1 MARARVQIV
10 KEVKLE
16 KPQYR
21 GWVLCLQWCRY
32 LYDNGNMQLGYRF
45 IWRRPVSGALQPAR
59 GQARI
64 PTLEDAETLI
74 AMARSEG
81 WGYQIGDD

>member
-1 MARARVQIV
+1 MARVQV
-10 KEVKLE
+10 VEEAKLE
-16 KPQYR
+16 KPQYG

-32 LYDNGNMQLGYRF
+32 LYDNGTMELGFRF
-45 IWRRPVSGALQPAR
+45 IWRRPESGALQPAR

-74 AMARSEG
+74 AMARNEG
-81 WGYQIGDD
+81 WGNYIGDN

>member
-1 MARARVQIV
+1 MARVHV
-10 KEVKLE
+10 VEEVKLE

-21 GWVLCLQWCRY
+21 GWILCLQWVRY
-32 LYDNGNMQLGYRF
+32 LYDDGNMELGFRF
-45 IWRRPVSGALQPAR
+45 IWRRPRSGALQPAR

-74 AMARSEG
+74 KMARNQG
-81 WGYQIGDD
+81 WGNNVGDD

>member
-1 MARARVQIV
+1 MARARVQVV

-16 KPQYR
+16 KPQYG

-32 LYDNGNMQLGYRF
+32 LYDNGKMERGFRF
-45 IWRRPVSGALQPAR
+45 IWRRPDGSLQPAR

-64 PTLEDAETLI
+64 TTLEDAETLI
-74 AMARSEG
+74 AMARNEG
-81 WGYQIGDD
+81 WGNEIGDD